1 MLFELT
7 LRFSSGVECKVKY
20 CKELG
25 YREHFHCMDCNF
37 RVFIKKEEMVR
48 HYKWHRKREESLQ
61 HGFMRYSPLDDCSQ
75 KYGTC
80 THNGRQTHYHCLQV
94 SQRCKPPCRIVHTVN
109 QLLFTRT
116 WLVMN
121 WFARTYF
128 HNHKHG
134 FANDFKH
141 RKEVLP

>member
-94 SQRCKPPCRIVHTVN
+94 SQRCKPPCRMQYMYCKPTVIH
-109 QLLFTRT
+109 QDLTSDELVCDDLFSQSY
-116 WLVMN
+116 
-121 WFARTYF
+121 AQIC
-128 HNHKHG
+128 K
-134 FANDFKH
+134 
-141 RKEVLP
+141 